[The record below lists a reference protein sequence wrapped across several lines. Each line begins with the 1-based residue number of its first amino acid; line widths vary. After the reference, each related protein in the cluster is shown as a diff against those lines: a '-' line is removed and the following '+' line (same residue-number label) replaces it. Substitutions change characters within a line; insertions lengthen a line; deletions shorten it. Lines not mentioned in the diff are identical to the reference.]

1 MERWIIRL
9 TALGCAAGS
18 GGLLWVF
25 GVFVV
30 VPWRAGRMLALS
42 GSELQILGASLLI
55 GIAVGICALHLLALG
70 EKPTAPRRY
79 AALRAALIAFMLA
92 AIILGIRWTVQRG

>member
-30 VPWRAGRMLALS
+30 VPWRAGRMLSLS
-42 GSELQILGASLLI
+42 GSELQILGASLSI
-55 GIAVGICALHLLALG
+55 GIAVGACALHLIALG
-70 EKPTAPRRY
+70 ERTDHPKRY
-79 AALRAALIAFMLA
+79 TALRILLIAFLLVTT
-92 AIILGIRWTVQRG
+92 ILGMRWTLQQG

>member
-1 MERWIIRL
+1 MENWITRL
-9 TALGCAAGS
+9 VAALFALGSTALF
-18 GGLLWVF
+18 WVF

-55 GIAVGICALHLLALG
+55 GIAVGSCALHLLALG

-79 AALRAALIAFMLA
+79 AALRATLIAFMLA